1 MELMATL
8 HQSVIDGNAAGVRD
22 QMKQTLAQGVAPEKV
37 LNDGLIS
44 AMSEVGSLFSCGEYY
59 VPEMLIAARAMK
71 AGLELL
77 RPALVS
83 ADVPAI
89 GKVVL
94 GTVKGDLHDIGKN
107 LVSMMLEGA
116 GFEVIDL
123 GVDVPPEKF
132 IQAIQDHHP
141 NAVGLSALLTTT
153 MPAMKTTIDAIKSAG
168 LREQVKGDGRRRAVD
183 RQIRASNR
191 GRSVRVRRVIRR
203 ARGTRND
210 RVMEERMSG
219 AVQSLEQKILAHQ
232 TFWRGEV
239 LA

>member
-8 HQSVIDGNAAGVRD
+8 YQSVIDGNAAGVRD
-22 QMKQTLAQGVAPEKV
+22 QMKQALAQGVAPEKI

-44 AMSEVGSLFSCGEYY
+44 AMSEVGRLFSCGEYY

-83 ADVPAI
+83 ANVQAV
-89 GKVVL
+89 GTVVL
-94 GTVKGDLHDIGKN
+94 GTVEGDLHDIGKN
-107 LVSMMLEGA
+107 LVCMMLEGA

-141 NAVGLSALLTTT
+141 NAVGMSALLTTT
-153 MPAMKTTIDAIKSAG
+153 MPAMKTTIDAIKNAG
-168 LREQVKGDGRRRAVD
+168 LREQVKVMVGGAPLTDKFAQAIGADLFASDASSAARAA
-183 RQIRASNR
+183 RAM
-191 GRSVRVRRVIRR
+191 I
-203 ARGTRND
+203 A
-210 RVMEERMSG
+210 
-219 AVQSLEQKILAHQ
+219 
-232 TFWRGEV
+232 
-239 LA
+239 